1 MNISKRLIPLFSV
14 LFVLFAVSVG
24 SGCSHKNESD
34 VKNVVRNELDQ
45 LKSLDSE
52 TTQKYIPYK
61 ELFPDATE
69 NTDLSDEINETFSL
83 FFRKFNYKISDISVD
98 TANNSATVSVKLTTL
113 DSKVLA
119 KDFKA
124 ELLRTKITEA
134 AQTQTG
140 SMKDSSRSLEAHY
153 LILNHLL
160 NTNEYDSAE
169 TDCCIQLINT
179 GNDNKKNWEIQRTDS
194 LEDDLVGGLIANLAN
209 PDILSPED
217 TLTVY
222 LDTLEKLDLKD
233 MSSYLGVVNIMN
245 TSDSS
250 RNSIAIALA
259 EQIHKNFKYVIKS
272 SSENGYNATVTT
284 EITTFDS
291 DSILSE
297 YQASFDNYLTSA
309 DAVIDGSQKRY
320 EKSLEILLDCIS
332 DNTATTV
339 NDVNFVFINDGV
351 AWKLQDEGNT
361 LGDAI
366 FGTLTD
372 SPLNESESQNENL
385 SNGSDNSR

>member
-1 MNISKRLIPLFSV
+1 
-14 LFVLFAVSVG
+14 
-24 SGCSHKNESD
+24 
-34 VKNVVRNELDQ
+34 
-45 LKSLDSE
+45 
-52 TTQKYIPYK
+52 
-61 ELFPDATE
+61 
-69 NTDLSDEINETFSL
+69 
-83 FFRKFNYKISDISVD
+83 
-98 TANNSATVSVKLTTL
+98 
-113 DSKVLA
+113 
-119 KDFKA
+119 
-124 ELLRTKITEA
+124 
-134 AQTQTG
+134 
-140 SMKDSSRSLEAHY
+140 
-153 LILNHLL
+153 
-160 NTNEYDSAE
+160 
-169 TDCCIQLINT
+169 
-179 GNDNKKNWEIQRTDS
+179 
-194 LEDDLVGGLIANLAN
+194 
-209 PDILSPED
+209 
-217 TLTVY
+217 
-222 LDTLEKLDLKD
+222 

-297 YQASFDNYLTSA
+297 YQARFDKYLTSA
-309 DAVIDGSQKRY
+309 DAVIDGSQKRC

>member
-1 MNISKRLIPLFSV
+1 MNTNKHLIPLLYILCV
-14 LFVLFAVSVG
+14 LLAVSLL
-24 SGCSHKNESD
+24 SGCSHKSESN

-45 LKSLDSE
+45 LKNLDSE

-69 NTDLSDEINETFSL
+69 NTDLSDEIDKVFSL
-83 FFRKFNYKISDISVD
+83 FFQKFDYEILDISVD
-98 TANNSATVSVKLTTL
+98 TANTSATASVKLTTI
-113 DSKVLA
+113 DSQSLA
-119 KDFKA
+119 GDFAA
-124 ELLRTKITEA
+124 ELLRTQITEA
-134 AQTQTG
+134 AQAQTG
-140 SMKDSSRSLEAHY
+140 NIKDSSKSLEAHY

-160 NTNEYDSAE
+160 TNNDYDSKEA
-169 TDCCIQLINT
+169 DCSIQLVNT
-179 GNDNKKNWEIQRTDS
+179 GSEKHEKWEIQRTSS
-194 LEDDLVGGLIANLAN
+194 LEDELVGGLIAYLAD

-222 LDTLEKLDLKD
+222 LDTLEKLDLEE
-233 MSSYLGVVNIMN
+233 MSSYLGVVSIMN
-245 TSDSS
+245 TSDSAK
-250 RNSIAIALA
+250 NSIAAALA

-291 DSILSE
+291 DSILAD
-297 YQASFDNYLTSA
+297 YQSRLDKYLASA

-320 EKSLEILLDCIS
+320 EKSLDFLLESIDN
-332 DNTATTV
+332 NTATTV
-339 NDVNFVFINDGV
+339 IDVNFVLINDGV
-351 AWKLQDEGNT
+351 SWKLQDEGNT

-372 SPLNESESQNENL
+372 SPLSEAVSQTEKDNES
-385 SNGSDNSR
+385 